1 MYVPSGVP
9 QARPYAKMIAVA
21 APYLPQPGRCSS
33 VAEQLF
39 RKQQVAGSIPI
50 TGSIL
55 LKLNQADFGKSQ
67 RSITEKCPPT
77 FNLASISGAKGPGL
91 SPGLLLFDSPEGW
104 LSGSVRSG

>member
-1 MYVPSGVP
+1 
-9 QARPYAKMIAVA
+9 MIAVA

-55 LKLNQADFGKSQ
+55 LKLNQVDFGKSQ
-67 RSITEKCPPT
+67 KSITEKCPP
-77 FNLASISGAKGPGL
+77 NAHQLLASDQFQAQKGPGHK
-91 SPGLLLFDSPEGW
+91 PGSSLFNSYEEVGKMATV
-104 LSGSVRSG
+104 S